1 MNINLANIDFIPGQ
15 GGGEAVIRSLDVTE
29 NGTYSAP
36 SGVDGYSPVNVNVSG
51 GGGSLTPDEQKALDT
66 LVDSSEGVLNT
77 FVVESEGILK
87 LNQNPSFTTSEW
99 YRYLYDIDGE
109 IYCKSDSSLFKYNPE
124 TLSFDYLFNLSQYGY
139 STLWKDN
146 SGRLYEG
153 TYNQIDIE
161 NETVTSV
168 ELGGPYQYYGNSDNI
183 YKGKYGIY
191 ILTSSSAYK
200 FNEETQKF
208 EVWSGTYTTDYK
220 GQFNYYG
227 NVKEYDGHII
237 IVENSSFYELIET
250 EDSITITSVNP
261 YFNTTLPNG
270 DSFNSYS
277 FYNVGNNYYYFYYDN
292 KFRLVNNEW
301 VKFTEDKF
309 YYYFQRDNQL
319 VSSNGLFILK
329 NDDNPMNSFILFN
342 PGTSDYKKTIWTKIS
357 DVAVDLTSNQDIYGF
372 KRFNSGVFISNLETN
387 HISDLNNDIYIR
399 TGETGQINIVLQ
411 KKGDIELNCDNL
423 LKNNTI
429 IPTVDDII
437 VNKTITYPGKW
448 MNEVT
453 TSSPTGPVYDK
464 VWTTSSGR
472 LFVNNFEWDFST
484 SNWIERSF
492 NTDIFDTKSRI
503 FTTSFGLTFI
513 APVNYGQIYVWNDSS
528 TNWDL
533 LYENPSDV
541 GVSVDTSYY
550 WVYGGDLYF
559 GNDKKFDS
567 NNLEW
572 ISGEY
577 CTNFPYA
584 YSKCNIENDLYV
596 RDNSCSVMKY
606 NSSTKTL
613 DRIAQNQAFCNG
625 YLFKYNNDLYVND
638 NENVFK
644 YNTSTDEFDRVDN
657 IGVFNNQSYYNIYF
671 EFDGKLYTVK
681 NEKIGYLY
689 DLNINTPAVPT
700 QDGTY
705 VLKAT
710 VLNGKVTYSW
720 VVDEIPQAVQITNQI
735 LE

>member
-15 GGGEAVIRSLDVTE
+15 GGSGEAVIRSLDVTK
-29 NGTYSAP
+29 NGTYMAP
-36 SGVDGYSPVNVNVSG
+36 SGVDGYNPVNVNVSG
-51 GGGSLTPDEQKALDT
+51 GGGSLTPEEQEALDT

-87 LNQNPSFTTSEW
+87 LNQNPNFTTSEW
-99 YRYLYDIDGE
+99 YRYLYDVDGE
-109 IYCKSDSSLFKYNPE
+109 IYCKSDNYLFKYNPE
-124 TLSFDYLFNLSQYGY
+124 TLSFDFLFHLTQYGY
-139 STLWKDN
+139 APLWKDN

-153 TYNQIDIE
+153 VSNQIDIE

-191 ILTSSSAYK
+191 ILTDSSAYK

-208 EVWSGTYTTDYK
+208 EVWSGTYTTNYQ

-237 IVENSSFYELIET
+237 IVENDSFYELIET
-250 EDSITITSVNP
+250 EDSITITSVDP
-261 YFNTTLPNG
+261 YFNTTLPSGN
-270 DSFNSYS
+270 SFSSYS
-277 FYNVGNNYYYFYYDN
+277 FYNVGNNYYYFYNTN

-301 VKFTEDKF
+301 VKLTEDKF
-309 YYYFQRDNQL
+309 YYNFVWDIQL

-329 NDDNPMNSFILFN
+329 NDDDPMDLFILFN

-357 DVAVDLTSNQDIYGF
+357 DVAVDLTSYQKIYGY
-372 KRFNSGVFISNLETN
+372 KRFNSGVHIDNLETN
-387 HISDLNNDIYIR
+387 SIYDNNNDIYIR
-399 TGETGQINIVLQ
+399 TGQTGQTSIVLQ
-411 KKGDIELNCDNL
+411 KKGDIELNCNNL

-429 IPTVDDII
+429 IPTTDDII
-437 VNKTITYPGKW
+437 VNKTIIYPGKW

-453 TSSPTGPVYDK
+453 TPSPINPVYEK

-492 NTDIFDTKSRI
+492 NTDITDTKSRI
-503 FTTSFGLTFI
+503 FTTSFGLIFI
-513 APVNYGQIYVWNDSS
+513 APINYGKIYVWNDSS

-541 GVSVDTSYY
+541 GVSVNSSYY

-559 GNDKKFDS
+559 SNDKKFDP

-584 YSKCNIENDLYV
+584 YSKCNIGNDLYV
-596 RDNSCSVMKY
+596 RDGSCSVMKY

-613 DRIAQNQAFCNG
+613 DRIAQNQTFCNG

-638 NENVFK
+638 NEDVLK
-644 YNTSTDEFDRVDN
+644 YNTSTDKFDIVDN
-657 IGVFNNQSYYNIYF
+657 IGVFNNQSYFNIYF

-681 NEKIGYLY
+681 EDKIGYLY
-689 DLNINTPAVPT
+689 DLNINTPEVPAS
-700 QDGTY
+700 DGTY
-705 VLKAT
+705 TLKA
-710 VLNGKVTYSW
+710 VRVG
-720 VVDEIPQAVQITNQI
+720 DQITYNWV
-735 LE
+735 LEA